1 MEIVLLLAALT
12 LLVLMFTFL
21 SLTADDRALA
31 RDLSEARTSTASV
44 MGYAATGHD

>member
-1 MEIVLLLAALT
+1 MLAALT

-21 SLTADDRALA
+21 SLTAEDRALA
-31 RDLSEARTSTASV
+31 RDHTEARAGTAGI